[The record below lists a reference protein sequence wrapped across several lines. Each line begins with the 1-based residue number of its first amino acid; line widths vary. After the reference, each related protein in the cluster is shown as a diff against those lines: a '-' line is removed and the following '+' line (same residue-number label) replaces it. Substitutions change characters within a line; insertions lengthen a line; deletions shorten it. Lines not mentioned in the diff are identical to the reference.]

1 MTETLSTAPALAEAH
16 PHPANGRHRTVLRAV
31 PLDVPAEDLDV
42 VERDY
47 DTFTDRIEAQVPHFF
62 LRVWNEGRVDLT
74 QLMWDDEIVF
84 HTPLGAE
91 PVRGRENVLEHVYAI
106 QDAYSDLF
114 FTIEDTV
121 AQHDRVV
128 LRVTHTGVHT
138 GDYMGIPP
146 TGRTV
151 ELPEIFVFRAVPGGQ
166 LGARV
171 TDVWLMLNAVT
182 LMQQMGVFPRGNPPR
197 PLFRAIVGLQR
208 LARGVRRHG

>member
-1 MTETLSTAPALAEAH
+1 MNEAATTFADARPPAAETNRP
-16 PHPANGRHRTVLRAV
+16 VLRAV
-31 PLDVPAEDLDV
+31 PLDVPAEDRHVADGN
-42 VERDY
+42 Y
-47 DTFTDRIEAQVPHFF
+47 ATFTDRIQALTRHFF
-62 LRVWNEGRVDLT
+62 LRVWNEGRVELT

-84 HTPLGAE
+84 HTPLGPE
-91 PVRGRENVLEHVYAI
+91 PIRGRQGVLEHVYAI
-106 QDAYSDLF
+106 QNAYSDLF

-121 AQHDRVV
+121 AQDDRVV
-128 LRVTHTGVHT
+128 LRVTHTGTHT

-151 ELPEIFVFRAVPGGQ
+151 ELPEIFAFRLRPGGP

-171 TDVWLMLNAVT
+171 TDVWLMLNAVV

-208 LARGVRRHG
+208 LARRVRRQA